1 MDTAS
6 RHGITEYVVPAVT
19 VVAAAALVLAAAGAL
34 PHVAE
39 QVAHAQQ
46 QQQHEIRTIGIIVVA
61 DNPNTAERMDLTFK
75 VALEDFNKKL
85 AKDGRDWRLAAEFVT
100 IRDARDTDDAII
112 DLNAK
117 GIKAVAGFISDAG
130 VANAYRTIH
139 QNNMLVVTS
148 SSALPDFA
156 RPDNV
161 FRTASTYSNM
171 ADAFVNVMRLDGK
184 TEIINLFLDFRVG
197 QAFNSTIYRTLE
209 GVDGMSM
216 LGSVKFG
223 NNIAGDAERIR
234 NEMLQILRSTNNHE
248 NVGIFV
254 TGIPSSAGVLGIM
267 AGLDQGLDSAIG
279 KTTFYGTG
287 TLQPGIESSERV
299 LRFMEKTGYK
309 GVETAIHESEINIRL
324 DSLLGYAW
332 AALTYDA
339 YSTVQILGR
348 AIDSAGSATD
358 TETIREDMH
367 QAAMDYTPVSA
378 RGIDARFN
386 VDGDPAERDVHIS
399 GITNGKFFIR
409 QEYDPDH
416 GVTELV
422 EFSEPD
428 RRKLG
433 AIVSETGELASVM
446 APASTAISLAVSDF
460 NIEQFRAETDY
471 RIDLIK
477 RDDGTNPS
485 RTAQE
490 ARALEALGSNA
501 IVGPAYSGGV
511 GSITA
516 LNNDNIIAVSY
527 GSGSPE
533 FSTPDDNIFRVL
545 PDNVATSKVYAE
557 VMAQDGIENLIV
569 VYRDDAWGRMTS
581 ASMYDI
587 VAERTGIALIDGV
600 AYAPGAAD
608 YSTVTDRLADA
619 LGAAGAEDAPSTA
632 VMLLAFGEENDI
644 IRSAASDPRLQES
657 RWYGINIRSQADNA
671 GITPWIERAGYTTV
685 TTKHEPNAL
694 NARIAS
700 EVPGANIYSYHA
712 YDATRLLIEVLQREG
727 GVTGSVPLARASSGI
742 YQNTVEPTA
751 LGVPLVFNENG
762 DLDADSVNYSIYRTT
777 GGESVPL
784 LVFDSAS
791 ETIKSAAPVR
801 ICR

>member
-1 MDTAS
+1 MDADL
-6 RHGITEYVVPAVT
+6 RHGSPRYAMPAVT
-19 VVAAAALVLAAAGAL
+19 VVAAAALVLVAAGAL

-39 QVAHAQQ
+39 QAAHAQEQ
-46 QQQHEIRTIGIIVVA
+46 QPEIRTIGIIVIQG
-61 DNPNTAERMDLTFK
+61 NPDVAERMERTFK
-75 VALEDFNKKL
+75 IALEDFNKKL
-85 AKDGRDWRLAAEFVT
+85 AKDGRDWRLAAEFVM
-100 IRDARDTDDAII
+100 IRDASDTTGAING
-112 DLNAK
+112 LNAK
-117 GIKAVAGFISDAG
+117 GIKAVAGFIDDAG
-130 VANAYRTIH
+130 VADAYDTIH
-139 QNNMLVVTS
+139 QNNMIVVTS
-148 SSALPDFA
+148 SSGLPELSL
-156 RPDNV
+156 RDNI
-161 FRTASTYSNM
+161 FRTASAYNNV
-171 ADAFVNVMRLDGK
+171 ADAFVNVMQQDGK

-197 QAFNSTIYRTLE
+197 QTFNSTIYRMLE
-209 GVDGMSM
+209 DVDDMSM
-216 LGSVKFG
+216 LGSIKFG
-223 NNIAGDAERIR
+223 SNIAGDAGRIR
-234 NEMLQILRSTNNHE
+234 GEMIQILQSTDNHE

-267 AGLDQGLDSAIG
+267 AGLDTGTDSAIG

-287 TLQPGIESSERV
+287 TLQPGIEGSKRV
-299 LRFMEKTGYK
+299 LQFMEKTGYR
-309 GVETAIHESEINIRL
+309 GIETGIHENELNIRL
-324 DSLLGYAW
+324 DSLLGHAL

-348 AIDSAGSATD
+348 AIDSAGSATN
-358 TETIREDMH
+358 TAIIRQNMD
-367 QAAMDYTPVSA
+367 QAARDYSPVSA
-378 RGIDARFN
+378 RGIDANF
-386 VDGDPAERDVHIS
+386 DEYGDAAERDVHIS
-399 GITNGKFFIR
+399 EIRNGKFVIT

-416 GVTELV
+416 HGITELAP
-422 EFSEPD
+422 FSEPE

-433 AIVSETGELASVM
+433 AIVSETGELAWVM
-446 APASTAISLAVSDF
+446 EPASAAISLAVSDF
-460 NIEQFRAETDY
+460 NIEQFRAGTDY

-477 RDDGTNPS
+477 RDDGTDPS
-485 RTAQE
+485 RTAQQ

-511 GSITA
+511 GSIAA
-516 LNNDNIIAVSY
+516 LSSGNIIAVSY

-557 VMAQDGIENLIV
+557 IMAQDGIENLIIV
-569 VYRDDAWGRMTS
+569 HRDDAWGRITS

-587 VAERTGIALIDGV
+587 VAERTDITRIDGV
-600 AYAPGAAD
+600 AYAPGTTD
-608 YSTVTDRLADA
+608 YSTVTDRLAGA
-619 LGAAGAEDAPSTA
+619 LGAAGAGDAPSTA
-632 VMLLAFGEENDI
+632 VVLLAFGEENDI

-727 GVTGSVPLARASSGI
+727 GVTGSVPLARAGNAI

-791 ETIKSAAPVR
+791 ETIKSATPVR